1 MVTYLLFYFVLPV
14 QSRFNCVEKLVL
26 VDETVGSLLS
36 VERGRGGEG
45 RGVKGL
51 DASRVLAKTSEVPAD
66 FRVDFESCVTS

>member
-36 VERGRGGEG
+36 VERGRGRE
-45 RGVKGL
+45 GVKGL

-66 FRVDFESCVTS
+66 FRVDFESYVTS

>member
-36 VERGRGGEG
+36 VERGREGE
-45 RGVKGL
+45 GVKGL
-51 DASRVLAKTSEVPAD
+51 DAQKTSEVPAD
-66 FRVDFESCVTS
+66 FRVDFESYVTS